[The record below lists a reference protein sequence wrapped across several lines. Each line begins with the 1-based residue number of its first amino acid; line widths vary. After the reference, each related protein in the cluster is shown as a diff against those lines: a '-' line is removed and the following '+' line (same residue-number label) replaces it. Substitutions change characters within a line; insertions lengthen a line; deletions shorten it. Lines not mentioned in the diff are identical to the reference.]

1 MEYLSYISTFL
12 FIVQIVLFGFAI
24 YYTEASYKLADKI
37 ITDQDGIIK
46 ELFNSL
52 TDYQE
57 ALSRNRQML
66 ASYKEENSRCWR
78 AVEVW
83 EANYRELERLYRE
96 DTKKEPLIL

>member
-24 YYTEASYKLADKI
+24 YYTEASYKI

-52 TDYQE
+52 TDHQE